1 MKSNP
6 NLTSIYFLNRKTIS
20 VYFLDHDYSSYQ
32 TNYDQTY
39 QDLAAYQGYDQS
51 SLSSSPYVNEKQD
64 DLDMD
69 VSDLTKYILNQNLS
83 RDYLSSLHV
92 APTRCQACHKWGD

>member
-1 MKSNP
+1 MNANP
-6 NLTSIYFLNRKTIS
+6 NHTSIHFGNRKTLS

-51 SLSSSPYVNEKQD
+51 SLSSSPYVSLNEKQD
-64 DLDMD
+64 ELDMD
-69 VSDLTKYILNQNLS
+69 VSDLTKYILM
-83 RDYLSSLHV
+83 
-92 APTRCQACHKWGD
+92 

>member
-39 QDLAAYQGYDQS
+39 QDLAAYQGYDKN
-51 SLSSSPYVNEKQD
+51 SLLSSPYASLNEKQD
-64 DLDMD
+64 ELDMD
-69 VSDLTKYILNQNLS
+69 VRNLNKYSLN
-83 RDYLSSLHV
+83 
-92 APTRCQACHKWGD
+92 